1 MSETV
6 IPERRAR
13 RSVWTAWQDET
24 GAWSTSR
31 LLLTGWLLNAAC
43 YVWRHDQATDESIGV
58 VLTFF
63 TGIAVPLIIWAGG
76 PRLAQYLA
84 PVASGVVQSVA
95 DAAKALAAKIQA
107 RRNPE
112 QGFEVQK

>member
-1 MSETV
+1 MTPSV
-6 IPERRAR
+6 IPERRQS
-13 RSVWTAWQDET
+13 RSILTVLQDET
-24 GAWSTSR
+24 GSFSAAR
-31 LLLTGWLLNAAC
+31 CFLAGWLLNAAG
-43 YVWRHDQATDESIGV
+43 YVWAHDQATDESIGV